1 MRKNDSNQ
9 TEQNKHGDRQ
19 SDHDGKRGGNHT
31 PPTPP
36 IASGQEKQTEPTA
49 KPQQKH

>member
-1 MRKNDSNQ
+1 MQKNDRNQ

-31 PPTPP
+31 PSHKPADPSP
-36 IASGQEKQTEPTA
+36 REAEQPA
-49 KPQQKH
+49 KPGRKR